1 MTSELSCIAACV
13 ASQNPVIAFINYTLI
28 GIIGISAILLVV
40 FGRRFPLKTN
50 FLLKSAFLTSLFL
63 FLIVLLFATPASA
76 SSLFVYTHTSL
87 LLLIVGY
94 FVLSYL
100 FAPFIMRIGLKRA
113 SDAQVENIIEEES
126 KTLNIKKPSV
136 FVFADSQATA
146 FTVSGIRKAVFI
158 STALVEKLSKEELKA
173 VLTHELMHLKGNFFN
188 LKRFFSSIRAGFF
201 GLIPIQVEELD
212 IIAESKIDESMPEK
226 KHVLDRAREKL

>member
-100 FAPFIMRIGLKRA
+100 FAPFIMRIGLKKT
-113 SDAQVENIIEEES
+113 SDAQVESIIEEES
-126 KTLNIKKPSV
+126 KNLGIKKPSI
-136 FVFADSQATA
+136 FVFIDAQASA
-146 FTVSGIRKAVFI
+146 FTVSGIKKAVFI

-173 VLTHELMHLKGNFFN
+173 VLTHELMHLKGNFFT
-188 LKRFFSSIRAGFF
+188 LKRFFSSVRAGFF

-212 IIAESKIDESMPEK
+212 IIAESKIDESMEK
-226 KHVLDRAREKL
+226 EKNALNRAREKL

>member
-1 MTSELSCIAACV
+1 MTSELSCIATCI
-13 ASQNPVIAFINYTLI
+13 ASQNPAIAFLNYTLLA
-28 GIIGISAILLVV
+28 IIGISAILLVV
-40 FGRRFPLKTN
+40 FGRRFSLKTN

-76 SSLFVYTHTSL
+76 NSLFVYTHTSL

-94 FVLSYL
+94 FALSYL
-100 FAPFIMRIGLKRA
+100 FAPSIMRIGLKRTFD
-113 SDAQVENIIEEES
+113 SQVENIIEEES
-126 KTLNIKKPSV
+126 KTLGIRKPSI
-136 FVFADSQATA
+136 FVFIDAQASA

-173 VLTHELMHLKGNFFN
+173 VLTHELLHLKGNFFN

-212 IIAESKIDESMPEK
+212 ILAESKIDESMEK
-226 KHVLDRAREKL
+226 EKQALERAREKL

>member
-1 MTSELSCIAACV
+1 MTSELSCIATCI
-13 ASQNPVIAFINYTLI
+13 ASQNPAIAFLNYTLLA
-28 GIIGISAILLVV
+28 IIGISAILLVV
-40 FGRRFPLKTN
+40 FGRRFSLKTN

-94 FVLSYL
+94 FILSYL
-100 FAPFIMRIGLKRA
+100 FAPFIMRIGLKRTFNP
-113 SDAQVENIIEEES
+113 QVENIIEEES
-126 KTLNIKKPSV
+126 KTLGIRKPSI
-136 FVFADSQATA
+136 FVFIDAQASA

-173 VLTHELMHLKGNFFN
+173 VLTHELLHLKGNFFN

-212 IIAESKIDESMPEK
+212 ILAEDKIDESMPGK

>member
-1 MTSELSCIAACV
+1 VTSELSCIATCI
-13 ASQNPVIAFINYTLI
+13 ASQNPAIAFLNYTLLA
-28 GIIGISAILLVV
+28 IIGISAILLVV
-40 FGRRFPLKTN
+40 FGRRFSLKTN

-94 FVLSYL
+94 FILSYL
-100 FAPFIMRIGLKRA
+100 FAPFIMRIGLKRTFNP
-113 SDAQVENIIEEES
+113 QVENIIEEES
-126 KTLNIKKPSV
+126 KTLGIRKPSI
-136 FVFADSQATA
+136 FVFIDAQASA

-173 VLTHELMHLKGNFFN
+173 VLTHELLHLKGNFFN

-212 IIAESKIDESMPEK
+212 ILAEDKIDESMPGK